1 MLLYPRILCRLLG
14 LIITMFVTIFVTICE
29 CLQRGESQKTRTP
42 SRIHT
47 HLITEQNTSELQ
59 RTGDIS
65 RRVGVDQTDMQAPFV
80 ETCRQSPL
88 KQKCELQ
95 LRIEHR
101 GRHLFQPGASPI
113 AIASS
118 FSDRSRDVNEHVEPG
133 HDDGV
138 SVAVKSGVR
147 A

>member
-29 CLQRGESQKTRTP
+29 CL
-42 SRIHT
+42 
-47 HLITEQNTSELQ
+47 ITEQNTSELQ

-65 RRVGVDQTDMQAPFV
+65 RRVRVDQANMQAPFV

-88 KQKCELQ
+88 EQRCE
-95 LRIEHR
+95 LRIEH
-101 GRHLFQPGASPI
+101 RHLFQPGASPI

>member
-1 MLLYPRILCRLLG
+1 MLLYPRILRRLLG

-65 RRVGVDQTDMQAPFV
+65 RRVRVDQANMQAPFV

-88 KQKCELQ
+88 EQRCE
-95 LRIEHR
+95 LRIEH
-101 GRHLFQPGASPI
+101 RHLFQPGASPI

-118 FSDRSRDVNEHVEPG
+118 FSERSRDVNEHVEPG